1 MMSMTREQA
10 FAEGV
15 VAIPRLL
22 LSLLRTADVSP
33 KSLLAMIDAQPGDK
47 SITGAGWRTSTR
59 ARSWSRSACQQGA
72 LIKGLPE
79 DMPHVSGF
87 RSSIS
92 LLSSYIQYDDDV
104 RFYGS
109 DQDPDHVLLKSVHLP
124 HTAMQAATGRHL
136 HEVIAHPSIRADHPV
151 TVTRVRRVAD
161 GTAINIDKASN
172 RVVYHP
178 IHGEIAI
185 REDIR

>member
-1 MMSMTREQA
+1 MMSMTRERA

-15 VAIPRLL
+15 VGIPRLL
-22 LSLLRTADVSP
+22 LSLLATAGVSP
-33 KSLLAMIDAQPGDK
+33 AELLSMIDAQPGDK
-47 SITGAGWRTSTR
+47 SITGNGWRTSTR
-59 ARSWSRSACQQGA
+59 ARSHARSACPQGV
-72 LIKGLPE
+72 LIEGMPG

-87 RSSIS
+87 RSSIN

-109 DQDPDHVLLKSVHLP
+109 DQDQDHVLLKGVRLP
-124 HTAMQAATGRHL
+124 HTAMQAATGRPL
-136 HEVIAHPSIRADHPV
+136 HEIIGHPSIRADHPV

-161 GTAINIDKASN
+161 GTAINIDKATN

-185 REDIR
+185 HENVR